1 MECSLNKQINKNIRI
16 ANIEQDAKHILEI
29 YEPYILNTTV
39 TFEYNKIPLK
49 IFQQRMKIIMQQ
61 FPWLVYE
68 EKGEILG
75 YAYASS
81 FHEREAYAWDCETSI
96 YIKQECKKKGIGSQ
110 LYKVLF
116 ELIQR
121 QGYYNLYALIAMPN
135 PASISFHK
143 KHGFQI
149 DGIHKKTGYKFGQWI
164 DLMMLSKT
172 IGDFQ
177 IKPEKVKPIEE
188 VFADF

>member
-1 MECSLNKQINKNIRI
+1 MGCSLKKQINNNIRI
-16 ANIEQDAKHILEI
+16 VNIEQDAKHILEI
-29 YEPYILNTTV
+29 YEPYILNTTI

-49 IFQQRMKIIMQQ
+49 TFQQRMKIIMQQ

-81 FHEREAYAWDCETSI
+81 FHEREAYAWDCEASI
-96 YIKQECKKKGIGSQ
+96 YIKQDYKKKGIGSQ
-110 LYKVLF
+110 LYNVLF
-116 ELIQR
+116 DLVKR
-121 QGYYNLYALIAMPN
+121 QGYYNIYALIAMPN
-135 PASISFHK
+135 PNSVSFHK
-143 KHGFQI
+143 KHGFQV

-177 IKPEKVKPIEE
+177 VKPEKVKTIEE
-188 VFADF
+188 VLANL